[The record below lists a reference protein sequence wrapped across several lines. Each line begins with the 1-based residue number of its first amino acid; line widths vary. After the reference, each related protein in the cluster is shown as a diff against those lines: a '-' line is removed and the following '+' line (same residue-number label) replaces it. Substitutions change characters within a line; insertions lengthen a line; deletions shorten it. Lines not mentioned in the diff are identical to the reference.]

1 MVNGKLK
8 DAVRFIKIMNLYVR
22 VGLKGITLL
31 KAYRMLRYWVLT
43 NIFKK
48 EVPWVLEFSVTYRC
62 QCLCA
67 HCSVAEYLV
76 KASKKD
82 ELTNE
87 EIKNVLEQ
95 AVKIG
100 IPKVD
105 FFGGEPL
112 IKEGILDLIKFG
124 ADKGLYMSAT
134 TNGWLLTKE
143 FTRELKKAGI
153 SCMNVSLDSVSEEK
167 HDNLRGLPGLY
178 KRAVDGIKYCYE
190 EGIPCIVSTY
200 VTKNRIKNFGSDNDD
215 SQLTKIITFAKE
227 LKASGIRILFPI
239 LSGKWIG
246 DKTKEFTEEEK
257 KMVIDNID
265 PSFAFIEGAYSVR
278 NKKKVCQ
285 SLSGKMFNI
294 SPHGNVQLCVTFPD
308 SFGNV
313 KDTPL
318 AELLRGMY
326 SHPIYCKNRDGSCCS
341 TTELARE

>member
-1 MVNGKLK
+1 MINGSLK
-8 DAVRFIKIMNLYVR
+8 DVNRFIGIMRLYFR
-22 VGLKGITLL
+22 VGFKGITLL

-48 EVPWVLEFSVTYRC
+48 EIPWVLEFSVTYRC

-67 HCSVAEYLV
+67 HCSVAEYLA

-87 EIKNVLEQ
+87 EIKKVLEQ

-124 ADKGLYMSAT
+124 ASKGLYISAT
-134 TNGWLLTKE
+134 TNGFLLTKE

-153 SCMNVSLDSVSEEK
+153 SCLNISLDSVSEEK
-167 HDNLRGLPGLY
+167 HDSLRGLQGLY
-178 KRAVDGIKYCYE
+178 KKAIDGIKYCHE
-190 EGIPCIVSTY
+190 EGIACIVSTY

-215 SQLTKIITFAKE
+215 SQLTKIISFAKE

-257 KMVIDNID
+257 KIVIDNID
-265 PSFAFIEGAYSVR
+265 TSFAFIEGAYSVKD
-278 NKKKVCQ
+278 KKKVCQ

-294 SPHGNVQLCVTFPD
+294 SPYGDVQLCVTFPD

-313 KDTPL
+313 KDVSL
-318 AELLRGMY
+318 SDLLRGMY
-326 SHPIYCKNRDGSCCS
+326 SHPVYLKNRDGSCCS
-341 TTELARE
+341 TTELARS